1 MDSINGASKDD
12 CCGFCF
18 FRNLCVNYLGR
29 WYYSIRD
36 FWILFWFTIV
46 MTEVQEKKWYVI
58 RAISGQE
65 NKIKTYIESEVKRLK
80 IDSFVEEIIVP
91 TQKVI
96 QIRNGKKVSKEKVYF
111 PGYIMIKAHLTGE
124 IPHIIRSFP
133 NILGFLGETKG
144 GDPVPLRGNE
154 VSRMLGKVDELSMD
168 AENIV
173 IPFTIGES
181 IKVIDGPFNGFNG
194 NIEKVNEDKR
204 KLEVMVKIFGRKTPL
219 ELSYMQ
225 VEKI

>member
-1 MDSINGASKDD
+1 MDSSAGTAKNDS
-12 CCGFCF
+12 CCCCF
-18 FRNLCVNYLGR
+18 FSNICIDYMVG
-29 WYYSIRD
+29 WYNSIGN
-36 FWILFWFTIV
+36 FWNLFWSAVV
-46 MTEVQEKKWYVI
+46 MSEVIDKKWYVV

-65 NKIKTYIESEVKRLK
+65 NKIKTFIDNEVKRLNL
-80 IDSFVEEIIVP
+80 SNFVEEVIVP
-91 TQKVI
+91 TQKVV

-111 PGYIMIKAHLTGE
+111 PGYIMIKANLTGE

-144 GDPVPLRGNE
+144 GDPIPLRPTE
-154 VSRMLGKVDELSMD
+154 VSRMLGKVDELAMEG
-168 AENIV
+168 ENIA
-173 IPFTIGES
+173 IPFTVGEN

-194 NIEKVNEDKR
+194 NIEKVIEEKR